1 MKAQDWDLKLFTRVE
16 IEINHDCNR
25 KCWYCPNAVAER
37 KSSGEM
43 SEETF
48 LRLMDQLNYVH
59 YRGNVS
65 FHFYNEPM
73 LAKKFLWFVET
84 ARKRLPHSTLELYTN
99 GTLLTYEKFTQLS
112 ELGLDRFIVTKH
124 FGEKNFVFDETFSK
138 LSDEQKK
145 KVLYQGHNQIQ
156 MTNRGGLVEAGPGS
170 VPALSPC
177 YIPNILMVITH
188 DGNVLPCF
196 EDFQEQLVMGNI
208 GESDLLTIW
217 NSDKYKSLR
226 RNLRMGKRHMYSPC
240 SSCNRLEVL
249 PE

>member
-1 MKAQDWDLKLFTRVE
+1 MKAQDWDNKLFTRIE

-48 LRLMDQLNYVH
+48 LKIMEQLNQID

-84 ARKRLPHSTLELYTN
+84 ARKRLPHSFLELYTN
-99 GTLLTYEKFTQLS
+99 GTLLTHEKFIQLVG
-112 ELGLDRFIVTKH
+112 LGMDRFIVTKH
-124 FGEKNFVFDETFSK
+124 FEEKNFVFDETFSK
-138 LSDEQKK
+138 LSAEQKQ
-145 KVLYQGHNQIQ
+145 KVLYQGHTDIQ

-177 YIPNILMVITH
+177 FIPNILMVITH

-196 EDFQEQLVMGNI
+196 EDFDEKMLMGNI
-208 GESDLLTIW
+208 NQTDLLTIW
-217 NSDKYKSLR
+217 NSEKYKILR
-226 RNLRMGKRHMYSPC
+226 RNLRLGKRHMYSPC

>member
-1 MKAQDWDLKLFTRVE
+1 MKAQDWDQTLFAKIE

-48 LRLMDQLNYVH
+48 LRLMDQLNDLN
-59 YRGNVS
+59 YRGDVS

-73 LAKKFLWFVET
+73 MAKKFMWFVET
-84 ARKRLPHSTLELYTN
+84 ARKRLPHSKLELYTN
-99 GTLLTYEKFTQLS
+99 GTLLTYEKFIHLY

-124 FGEKNFVFDETFSK
+124 FGEKTFVFDETFSRLTDTHK
-138 LSDEQKK
+138 ER
-145 KVLYQGHNQIQ
+145 VIYQGHDDIH
-156 MTNRGGLVEAGPGS
+156 MTNRGGLIKAGPES

-177 YIPNILMVITH
+177 YIPNILMVVTH

-196 EDFQEQLVMGNI
+196 EDFDEKLVMGNFLH
-208 GESDLLTIW
+208 SDLLTIW
-217 NSDKYKSLR
+217 NSEKYKSLR
-226 RNLRMGKRHMYSPC
+226 KNLRLGKRHMFSPC
-240 SSCNRLEVL
+240 SSCNRIEVL
-249 PE
+249 PK

>member
-1 MKAQDWDLKLFTRVE
+1 MKAQDWDNKLFSRIE

-37 KSSGEM
+37 KTSGEM

-48 LRLMDQLNYVH
+48 LKIMDELNLLD
-59 YRGNVS
+59 YRGNLS

-73 LAKKFLWFVET
+73 LAKKFLWFIQT
-84 ARKRLPHSTLELYTN
+84 ARQRLPHSFLELYTN
-99 GTLLTYEKFTQLS
+99 GTLLTFEKFTQIVD
-112 ELGLDRFIVTKH
+112 LGMDRFIVTKH
-124 FGEKNFVFDETFSK
+124 FGEKNFVFDETFGK
-138 LSDEQKK
+138 LTDDQKK
-145 KVLYQGHNQIQ
+145 KVSYQGHTDIQ
-156 MTNRGGLVEAGPGS
+156 MTNRGGLVDAGPGS

-196 EDFQEQLVMGNI
+196 EDFDEKMKMGNI
-208 GESDLLTIW
+208 LESNLLSIW
-217 NSDKYKSLR
+217 NSEKYQSHR
-226 RNLRMGKRHMYSPC
+226 RNLRMGKRHLYSPC

-249 PE
+249 PK